1 MLLLE
6 KLKTGEEIYKM
17 LNTAIEKENDERN
30 KAILKRIIVF
40 ILGEKLNSED
50 KEELLKKLE
59 GGEKDMVLEVIRKE
73 NENLIKK
80 GKQEGIKVEKMS
92 IVMRMIKNK
101 MDENTIKLM
110 TEITQKELD
119 KIKQTINE

>member
-6 KLKTGEEIYKM
+6 KLKTGEEIYNM
-17 LNTAIEKENDERN
+17 LNTDIEKENDERN

>member
-6 KLKTGEEIYKM
+6 KLKTGEEIYNM
-17 LNTAIEKENDERN
+17 LNTDIEKENDERN

-50 KEELLKKLE
+50 KEELIKKLE